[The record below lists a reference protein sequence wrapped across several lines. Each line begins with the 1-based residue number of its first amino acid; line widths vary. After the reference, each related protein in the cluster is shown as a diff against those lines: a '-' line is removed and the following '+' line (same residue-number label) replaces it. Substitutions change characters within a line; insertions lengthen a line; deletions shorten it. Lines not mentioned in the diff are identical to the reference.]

1 MSKLSIFTAKRK
13 TTVAQGTIEPG
24 DGSIYINSKSLEAY
38 NDKLFKMIVTEP
50 IILSGDAYKKYSFR
64 ISVTGG
70 GNMARATAIRGV
82 IAKAL
87 SSKEKALRKVF
98 LSYDRTL
105 LVDDK
110 RVTEPQKPYRSA
122 ARALK
127 QTSYR

>member
-1 MSKLSIFTAKRK
+1 MSKVNVFTAKRK
-13 TTVAQGTIEPG
+13 TTVARGVIEQG
-24 DGSIYINSKSLEAY
+24 DGSVYINSKSLDAY
-38 NDKLFKMIVTEP
+38 NDKLFKMMVTEP
-50 IILSGDAYKKYSFR
+50 IILSGDTYKKYSFK
-64 ISVTGG
+64 IFVTGG
-70 GNMARATAIRGV
+70 GNMARATAVRAV

-87 SSKEKALRKVF
+87 SSKEKSLRKVF